1 MKKKNMSIWH
11 DLNEVMLKSLRNQ
24 KCTEFEIL
32 KFFNNLKKIGYQAKS
47 KIKAAKAFQRRFRQE
62 QISGKID
69 KECLLISNSLI
80 KLNKYWNFIKL

>member
-11 DLNEVMLKSLRNQ
+11 DLNEVMLKSLRNK
-24 KCTEFEIL
+24 KCTNFEL
-32 KFFNNLKKIGYQAKS
+32 FKFFNNLKKIGYQAKS
-47 KIKAAKAFQRRFRQE
+47 KIKLAKAFQRRFRQE

-80 KLNKYWNFIKL
+80 KLNKY

>member
-1 MKKKNMSIWH
+1 MKKKNISIWH

-24 KCTEFEIL
+24 KCTNFEL
-32 KFFNNLKKIGYQAKS
+32 VKFFNNLKKIGYQAKS
-47 KIKAAKAFQRRFRQE
+47 KIKAVKAFQRRFRQE

-80 KLNKYWNFIKL
+80 KLNKY